1 MPSKKRM
8 WLQKAFGVLTVAFSG
23 VLADLPRKVSNVRIA
38 RLVFFRTRGGCTYCF
53 PHGPE
58 TTNST
63 RKKNRRSWKHH
74 RESQYRVRE
83 AE

>member
-1 MPSKKRM
+1 MRMASKKRR
-8 WLQKAFGVLTVAFSG
+8 WLLKAFGVLTE
-23 VLADLPRKVSNVRIA
+23 VLADLPTKVGNVRIA
-38 RLVFFRTRGGCTYCF
+38 RLVFSQARGGCTYCF

-63 RKKNRRSWKHH
+63 RNKNRRSWKHH